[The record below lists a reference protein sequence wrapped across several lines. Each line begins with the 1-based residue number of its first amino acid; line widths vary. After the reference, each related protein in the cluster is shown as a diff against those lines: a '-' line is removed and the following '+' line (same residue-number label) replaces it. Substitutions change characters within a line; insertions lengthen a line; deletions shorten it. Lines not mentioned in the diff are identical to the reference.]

1 MSNKNI
7 KLNQF
12 GSVLTYAIELE
23 SLLAEYYDNA
33 AKNNEN
39 YLSELG
45 TRSKASL
52 KRKKNLER
60 SRRENITEI
69 TLEPIEGLETAN
81 YVIDTTKMD
90 LETINNN
97 EKIVVKFYGD
107 AGPKLNVLESQRLFK
122 RCHKEHNNLNN
133 LE

>member
-23 SLLAEYYDNA
+23 TLLSEHYDNA
-33 AKNNEN
+33 AKNNET
-39 YLSELG
+39 YQAEFG

-69 TLEPIEGLETAN
+69 TLEPIEGLDTSN

-97 EKIVVKFYGD
+97 EMIVVRFYAD
-107 AGPKLNVLESQRLFK
+107 AGPKINVLESKRLFK